1 MREDPPKLR
10 LAQKSKSRYCLDS
23 KGTGSSCRR
32 DTPADA
38 GKATVIAYQSDR
50 KSPVFSALD
59 QRTATINCP
68 PHRWRSANLSMQPAS
83 GTLTGRLFRG
93 SGKHG
98 RGPIPTG
105 RAARKG
111 NGGFKRLLQQE
122 LLDQF
127 DRLSER

>member
-23 KGTGSSCRR
+23 KGSGSSCRR

-59 QRTATINCP
+59 QRTAAIDCP

-83 GTLTGRLFRG
+83 GTITERRFPPSREHALDHFSHG
-93 SGKHG
+93 S
-98 RGPIPTG
+98 
-105 RAARKG
+105 AARKP
-111 NGGFKRLLQQE
+111 N
-122 LLDQF
+122 DQRASAANISHCDF
-127 DRLSER
+127 AS